1 MKNADRINFYAAGL
15 RTPAAAGTPP
25 GSAPAPGLGLMP
37 KPGSP
42 AANGGNAPVME
53 QLSGR
58 GQPSATG
65 TPQSP
70 VLDQA
75 KLHHLLQRLDHSK
88 QRQGDG
94 QAVPAAIR
102 RRHRHLV
109 IGLILALTIIAIQ
122 ASAAIWLYQR
132 AELLLG
138 RPLSPALLLTAMQGD
153 LDVVFRPS
161 ASSGDISVLLRELD
175 LRVVDGP
182 NDAGRYVLR
191 PERAE
196 DRDRSLN
203 ALRDRR
209 DLVYSA
215 AVTD

>member
-15 RTPAAAGTPP
+15 RTPGAAGTPSAP
-25 GSAPAPGLGLMP
+25 GAVIAPRPGGSAPSAGNGAPAEAGP
-37 KPGSP
+37 VPGTSGSAG
-42 AANGGNAPVME
+42 AA
-53 QLSGR
+53 
-58 GQPSATG
+58 
-65 TPQSP
+65 QSS

-94 QAVPAAIR
+94 QDLPAVIR
-102 RRHRHLV
+102 RRHRQLA
-109 IGLILALTIIAIQ
+109 IGLVLALAIIAVQ

-138 RPLSPALLLTAMQGD
+138 RPLSPALLLAATQGD

-161 ASSGDISVLLRELD
+161 ASSGDISVLLRELE

-182 NDAGRYVLR
+182 NEAGRYVVR
-191 PERAE
+191 PERLA

-215 AVTD
+215 GITD